1 MDNLDSSRFF
11 KLYIDHRYCLFN
23 TLKHNQKTKY
33 GICGILTAILCFP
46 CGLLCLFSD
55 RKKRCARCNIA
66 LP

>member
-1 MDNLDSSRFF
+1 MDKSPHNIL
-11 KLYIDHRYCLFN
+11 
-23 TLKHNQKTKY
+23 TTHNQKTKY

-46 CGLLCLFSD
+46 CGLMFIVSSD